1 MPRQGPQMVLSGPE
15 SLMSFRAGLGV
26 NLGVLGGPGGRICG
40 ALAEAEQMPQVGSLR
55 NPPDEGRRGGVEHCH
70 T

>member
-1 MPRQGPQMVLSGPE
+1 MVLSGPE

-40 ALAEAEQMPQVGSLR
+40 ALAEAEQMPQVGSTITALTPEMVAR
-55 NPPDEGRRGGVEHCH
+55 DFK
-70 T
+70 